1 MSDDDLLTFADEAPA
16 DIAASAHHGW
26 RILIIDD
33 DEQVHSA
40 TLFALKDLVVHGRPL
55 HFLHAYS
62 ADEARTMLEAN
73 ADVAVIFL
81 DVVMESEDTG
91 LRMVKVIRED
101 LQLREARIIL
111 RTGQPGYAPEV
122 EVISNYDI
130 NDYRTKSELT
140 RTRLITSLTAAI
152 RSYEQIQTISESRR
166 GLEKIVHASAA
177 LFERRALEGFAEGV
191 LTQIA
196 SVLGIPANGV
206 VCAQRG
212 DPFDT
217 SDRDHLYVISAVGRY
232 AAQIGHPIEEIDD
245 GHIRDEISRCM
256 NDRRSLVH
264 GTTSVIYLTFEDREA
279 AVYIDSP
286 VSLAPL
292 DRQLL
297 EVFTANISVG
307 YANVH
312 LFQRLNHLAYFD
324 TLTGLPNRRRLIE
337 ELVVLRAAGGAP
349 LTLCVVDID
358 HFSDINDALG
368 STFGDLLLVAATR
381 RLREVMPE
389 DVALARISGDIF
401 AVAGASASVAPEAL
415 IGVFREPFMLDDDL
429 PLTVSA
435 SLGVVRLEGASWR
448 AEEVVQQA
456 LIAVGRAKR
465 QTRGEYIEYS
475 DAMARESRTRLG
487 LLHELRMAMRLKR
500 MALYFQPQIEL
511 ASGRVIGAEALLRW
525 QRDDGS
531 FVPPDQFIPLAE
543 RSGLIVELGEWVVNE
558 ACRQL
563 LEWTYAG
570 LGDLRMAINVSMPQ
584 FRAGLFAPRL
594 RRLIEQHGLTAS
606 TLEIEITESMVMQ
619 DVEATIEAL
628 AALKEV
634 GVGIAIDD
642 FGTGFSSLAYL
653 QRLPVDVMKIDRAF
667 VREIGSGGSGERI
680 AEMVAAL
687 GHTLQLK
694 TVAEGVETAEQAAV
708 VRRWGCH
715 FAQGFH
721 YSPAIESKAFIAWVR
736 DYHERLG
743 CA

>member
-1 MSDDDLLTFADEAPA
+1 MNDDDLLTFADEAPA
-16 DIAASAHHGW
+16 DAVGLQSRGW
-26 RILIIDD
+26 AVLIVDD

-55 HFLHAYS
+55 EFIHAYS
-62 ADEARTMLEAN
+62 ADEARTMLQDRD
-73 ADVAVIFL
+73 DVAVIFL
-81 DVVMESEDTG
+81 DVVMENEDTG

-101 LQLREARIIL
+101 LGLRETRIIL

-152 RSYEQIQTISESRR
+152 RSYEQIQTISENRR

-177 LFERRALEGFAEGV
+177 LFERRAIEGFAEGV

-212 DPFDT
+212 DPFDD
-217 SDRDHLYVISAVGRY
+217 SDHDHYYVISAVGRY
-232 AAQIGHPIEEIDD
+232 AAQIGHRIDELD
-245 GHIRDEISRCM
+245 DRHIRDEIRSCM
-256 NDRRSLVH
+256 EARRSVIH
-264 GTTSVIYLTFEDREA
+264 GTTSAIYLTFEDREA
-279 AVYIDSP
+279 AVFVDSP
-286 VSLAPL
+286 VPLEPL

-324 TLTGLPNRRRLIE
+324 SLTGLPNRRRFVE
-337 ELVVLRAAGGAP
+337 ELVVLRAGTKEP

-368 STFGDLLLVAATR
+368 STFGDLLLVAAAR
-381 RLREVMPE
+381 RLREALPP

-401 AVAGASASVAPEAL
+401 AVAGPGRAVSPETL
-415 IGVFREPFMLDDDL
+415 IDLFREPFRLDDDL

-435 SLGVVRLEGASWR
+435 SLGVVRLEGSAWQ
-448 AEEVVQQA
+448 ANAAVQHG

-475 DAMARESRTRLG
+475 DVMAGDSRTRLA
-487 LLHELRMAMRLKR
+487 LLHELRMAMRQKK

-511 ASGRVIGAEALLRW
+511 ASGRVVGAEALLRW
-525 QRDDGS
+525 RRDDGS

-558 ACRQL
+558 ACQQL

-570 LGDLRMAINVSMPQ
+570 LGELRMAINVSMPQ
-584 FRAGLFAPRL
+584 FRAGLFAPQL
-594 RRLIEQHGLTAS
+594 RRLIERHGLVAQA
-606 TLEIEITESMVMQ
+606 LEIEITESMVMQ
-619 DVEATIEAL
+619 DVDATIDTL
-628 AALKEV
+628 AALKDV

-680 AEMVAAL
+680 AEMVVAL

-694 TVAEGVETAEQAAV
+694 TVAEGVETAEQAEI

-715 FAQGFH
+715 YAQGYY
-721 YSPAIESKAFIAWVR
+721 YSPAVDSRAFVAWVK
-736 DYHERLG
+736 DYHARLG
-743 CA
+743 